1 MYKILIIEDE
11 KLICEE
17 LSILLSN
24 AGFLV
29 DYIVDFKHTLQQIK
43 IFAPDLILLDINL
56 PGQDGYKLY
65 CSMEEEEWEYLVV
78 GCLTMLV
85 KVKEVKTLTVDSKD
99 STSIRNS
106 C

>member
-1 MYKILIIEDE
+1 MVSYL
-11 KLICEE
+11 
-17 LSILLSN
+17 
-24 AGFLV
+24 A
-29 DYIVDFKHTLQQIK
+29 
-43 IFAPDLILLDINL
+43 
-56 PGQDGYKLY
+56 Y

>member
-1 MYKILIIEDE
+1 MVSYL
-11 KLICEE
+11 
-17 LSILLSN
+17 
-24 AGFLV
+24 A
-29 DYIVDFKHTLQQIK
+29 
-43 IFAPDLILLDINL
+43 
-56 PGQDGYKLY
+56 Y
-65 CSMEEEEWEYLVV
+65 CSMEEEEWEYLV

>member
-1 MYKILIIEDE
+1 MGNKKWIFFIVGGIFIVFIICIFLIPNTIR
-11 KLICEE
+11 
-17 LSILLSN
+17 
-24 AGFLV
+24 
-29 DYIVDFKHTLQQIK
+29 
-43 IFAPDLILLDINL
+43 
-56 PGQDGYKLY
+56 
-65 CSMEEEEWEYLVV
+65 MEEEEWEYLVV